1 MVIAKESKTGLCM
14 LTGENV
20 PLTELHAKN
29 IFPLQSGA
37 KLVSANDKTEY
48 TFRGTFV
55 KNAEDLLTIGYEASQ
70 KSHNMLRWLLNNFG
84 IIAGNEMF
92 VYWNPN
98 GRYVPSPFEDKKEGE
113 EIISD
118 RETLYRSIFE
128 STEDNSLSS
137 TDCVIIA
144 AFKAMTTGRLA
155 LAYYSETPGNDFV
168 AKLEKWKESFTGA
181 KWIPSI
187 YMVSKYA
194 YGSERNERIE
204 IESGIYT
211 KKIEELLWC
220 KLYGHPISE
229 SLKNALVTK
238 ASSPLK
244 YKSLKNRRYIT
255 YIAALILRKYE
266 NDKAGKEVYT
276 MTLDLDNTE
285 INYLM
290 GRLLAVYEKAELD
303 TYTKEE
309 LKSRIPNAVRYQNKY
324 VQRPAATLI
333 VLKNKIIPYL
343 NKLKRRKNSLYIKY
357 QKIFQEIFEK
367 IDGREAKLTGKL
379 SDSYILGYYHQ
390 KESFYQKQEAD
401 TEKSEAIAI

>member
-1 MVIAKESKTGLCM
+1 M

-98 GRYVPSPFEDKKEGE
+98 GRYVPSPFEDRKEGE

-137 TDCVIIA
+137 TDCIVIA
-144 AFKAMTTGRLA
+144 AFKAMTTGRLS

-194 YGSERNERIE
+194 HGSERNERIE

-303 TYTKEE
+303 TYTEEE

-333 VLKNKIIPYL
+333 VLKNKIVPYL
-343 NKLKRRKNSLYIKY
+343 NKLKRKKNGLYIKY

-379 SDSYILGYYHQ
+379 SDTYILGYYHQ

>member
-1 MVIAKESKTGLCM
+1 M

-98 GRYVPSPFEDKKEGE
+98 GRYVPSPFEDRKEGD

-118 RETLYRSIFE
+118 REILYRSIFE
-128 STEDNSLSS
+128 STEDSLSS
-137 TDCVIIA
+137 TDCVVIA

-187 YMVSKYA
+187 YMVSKYV

-229 SLKNALVTK
+229 SLKSVLVTK

-255 YIAALILRKYE
+255 YIAVLILRKYE

-285 INYLM
+285 ISYLM

-303 TYTKEE
+303 TYTEEE

-333 VLKNKIIPYL
+333 VLKNKIVPYL

-367 IDGREAKLTGKL
+367 VDGRETKLTGKL

-390 KESFYQKQEAD
+390 KESFYQKQEEDA
-401 TEKSEAIAI
+401 EKPEAIAI

>member
-98 GRYVPSPFEDKKEGE
+98 GRYVPSPFEDRKEGD

-137 TDCVIIA
+137 TDCIVIA

-244 YKSLKNRRYIT
+244 YKSLKNSIYDNIT

-303 TYTKEE
+303 TYTEEE

-333 VLKNKIIPYL
+333 VLKNKIVPYL
-343 NKLKRRKNSLYIKY
+343 NKL
-357 QKIFQEIFEK
+357 
-367 IDGREAKLTGKL
+367 
-379 SDSYILGYYHQ
+379 
-390 KESFYQKQEAD
+390 
-401 TEKSEAIAI
+401 

>member
-1 MVIAKESKTGLCM
+1 MYAHRR
-14 LTGENV
+14 NV

-98 GRYVPSPFEDKKEGE
+98 GRYVPSPFEDRKEGD

-137 TDCVIIA
+137 TDCIVIA
-144 AFKAMTTGRLA
+144 AFKAMTTGRLS

-303 TYTKEE
+303 TYTEEE

-333 VLKNKIIPYL
+333 VLKNKIVPYL
-343 NKLKRRKNSLYIKY
+343 NKLKRKKNGLYIKY

-367 IDGREAKLTGKL
+367 IDGRETKLTGKL
-379 SDSYILGYYHQ
+379 SDTYILGYYHQ

>member
-1 MVIAKESKTGLCM
+1 M

-98 GRYVPSPFEDKKEGE
+98 GRYVPSPFEDRKEGE

-128 STEDNSLSS
+128 STEDSLSS
-137 TDCVIIA
+137 TDCIVIA

-255 YIAALILRKYE
+255 SFPALSFSYFRKIKAAI
-266 NDKAGKEVYT
+266 
-276 MTLDLDNTE
+276 
-285 INYLM
+285 
-290 GRLLAVYEKAELD
+290 
-303 TYTKEE
+303 
-309 LKSRIPNAVRYQNKY
+309 
-324 VQRPAATLI
+324 
-333 VLKNKIIPYL
+333 
-343 NKLKRRKNSLYIKY
+343 
-357 QKIFQEIFEK
+357 
-367 IDGREAKLTGKL
+367 
-379 SDSYILGYYHQ
+379 
-390 KESFYQKQEAD
+390 
-401 TEKSEAIAI
+401 

>member
-1 MVIAKESKTGLCM
+1 M

-98 GRYVPSPFEDKKEGE
+98 GRYVPSPFEDRKEGD

-137 TDCVIIA
+137 TDCIVIA
-144 AFKAMTTGRLA
+144 AFKAMTTGRLS

-194 YGSERNERIE
+194 YGSERNEQIE

-303 TYTKEE
+303 TYTEEE

-333 VLKNKIIPYL
+333 VLKNKIVPYL
-343 NKLKRRKNSLYIKY
+343 NKLKRKKNGLYIKY

-379 SDSYILGYYHQ
+379 SDTYILGYYHQ

>member
-1 MVIAKESKTGLCM
+1 MESKW
-14 LTGENV
+14 EIR
-20 PLTELHAKN
+20 A
-29 IFPLQSGA
+29 
-37 KLVSANDKTEY
+37 
-48 TFRGTFV
+48 
-55 KNAEDLLTIGYEASQ
+55 
-70 KSHNMLRWLLNNFG
+70 
-84 IIAGNEMF
+84 
-92 VYWNPN
+92 
-98 GRYVPSPFEDKKEGE
+98 SPFEDRKEGE

-137 TDCVIIA
+137 TDCIVIA
-144 AFKAMTTGRLA
+144 AFKAMTTGRLS

-303 TYTKEE
+303 TYTEEE

-333 VLKNKIIPYL
+333 VLKNKIVPYL
-343 NKLKRRKNSLYIKY
+343 NKLKRKKNGLYIKY

-379 SDSYILGYYHQ
+379 SDTYILGYYHQ

>member
-1 MVIAKESKTGLCM
+1 MQRNPKQGYVCS
-14 LTGENV
+14 GENV

-98 GRYVPSPFEDKKEGE
+98 GRYVPSPFEDRKEGE
-113 EIISD
+113 KIISN

-128 STEDNSLSS
+128 STEDSLSS
-137 TDCVIIA
+137 TDCIVIA

-211 KKIEELLWC
+211 KKIDELLWC

-333 VLKNKIIPYL
+333 VLKNKIVPYL
-343 NKLKRRKNSLYIKY
+343 NKLKRRKNGLYIKY

-390 KESFYQKQEAD
+390 KESFYQKQEEDA
-401 TEKSEAIAI
+401 EKPEAIAI

>member
-1 MVIAKESKTGLCM
+1 M
-14 LTGENV
+14 
-20 PLTELHAKN
+20 PKN

-98 GRYVPSPFEDKKEGE
+98 GRYVPSPFEDRKEGE
-113 EIISD
+113 KIISN

-128 STEDNSLSS
+128 STEDSLSS
-137 TDCVIIA
+137 TDCIVIA

-211 KKIEELLWC
+211 KKIDELLWC

-333 VLKNKIIPYL
+333 VLKNKIVPYL
-343 NKLKRRKNSLYIKY
+343 NKLKRRKNGLYIKY

-390 KESFYQKQEAD
+390 KESFYQKQEEDA
-401 TEKSEAIAI
+401 EKPEAIAI

>member
-1 MVIAKESKTGLCM
+1 M
-14 LTGENV
+14 
-20 PLTELHAKN
+20 
-29 IFPLQSGA
+29 
-37 KLVSANDKTEY
+37 
-48 TFRGTFV
+48 
-55 KNAEDLLTIGYEASQ
+55 
-70 KSHNMLRWLLNNFG
+70 
-84 IIAGNEMF
+84 
-92 VYWNPN
+92 
-98 GRYVPSPFEDKKEGE
+98 
-113 EIISD
+113 
-118 RETLYRSIFE
+118 
-128 STEDNSLSS
+128 
-137 TDCVIIA
+137 
-144 AFKAMTTGRLA
+144 
-155 LAYYSETPGNDFV
+155 
-168 AKLEKWKESFTGA
+168 
-181 KWIPSI
+181 
-187 YMVSKYA
+187 
-194 YGSERNERIE
+194 
-204 IESGIYT
+204 
-211 KKIEELLWC
+211 LWC

-303 TYTKEE
+303 TYTEEE

-333 VLKNKIIPYL
+333 VLKNKIVPYL
-343 NKLKRRKNSLYIKY
+343 NKLKRKKNGLYIKY

-379 SDSYILGYYHQ
+379 SDTYILGYYHQ

>member
-1 MVIAKESKTGLCM
+1 MSILKNKIDFVALVAVNGANPNGDPNAENMPRVDDEMYGEISSGCIHRKIRNRM

-98 GRYVPSPFEDKKEGE
+98 GRYVPSPFEDRKEGE

-137 TDCVIIA
+137 TDCIVIA
-144 AFKAMTTGRLA
+144 AFKAMTTGRLS

-303 TYTKEE
+303 TYTEEE

-333 VLKNKIIPYL
+333 VLKNKIVPYL
-343 NKLKRRKNSLYIKY
+343 NKLKRKKNGLYI
-357 QKIFQEIFEK
+357 
-367 IDGREAKLTGKL
+367 
-379 SDSYILGYYHQ
+379 
-390 KESFYQKQEAD
+390 
-401 TEKSEAIAI
+401 

>member
-1 MVIAKESKTGLCM
+1 M

-98 GRYVPSPFEDKKEGE
+98 GRYVPSPFEDRKEGE

-128 STEDNSLSS
+128 STEDSLSS
-137 TDCVIIA
+137 TDCIVIA

-333 VLKNKIIPYL
+333 VLKNKIVPYL
-343 NKLKRRKNSLYIKY
+343 NKLKRKKNGLYIKY

-390 KESFYQKQEAD
+390 KESFYQKQEEDA
-401 TEKSEAIAI
+401 EKPEAIAI